1 MALTVIACYDISND
15 DRRAKVAARLQRW
28 GDRIQ
33 YSVFLCTIAA
43 EELAAL
49 VEAVTAII
57 DPDIDSFFV
66 ARQCGTCWNGR
77 IMVGQSQ
84 PTPAPLF
91 WAAF

>member
-1 MALTVIACYDISND
+1 MALTVIACYDITDD

-33 YSVFLCTIAA
+33 YSVFLCSIAA
-43 EELAAL
+43 DDLPEL
-49 VEAVTAII
+49 VETVTAII
-57 DPDIDSFFV
+57 DADSDSFFV
-66 ARQCGTCWNGR
+66 ARQCGTCWDTR
-77 IMVGQSQ
+77 IVVGQSQ